1 MTVVCCGS
9 TLRAERALSLSYGH
23 YFAEFLNEGSLVH
36 LGTFMPTHLC
46 WFAVR
51 ISYAITLRGF
61 SWHLRHLNCQPSM
74 ASSRRELELRRRICL
89 PAFLLPRDDYS
100 RKSLRLRKCVP
111 PSNTYES
118 AGILTSCPSTTPFG
132 LALGPTNPGSIYVA
146 QETLG
151 LRCVGFS
158 PTFLLLMPTFSLLIR
173 PPALTGPASAR

>member
-9 TLRAERALSLSYGH
+9 TLRVKRALSLSYGH

-51 ISYAITLRGF
+51 ILYAITLRGF
-61 SWHLRHLNCQPSM
+61 SRHFRFPNCQPSM
-74 ASSRRELELRRRICL
+74 ANSRRELEFRQRICL
-89 PAFLLPRDDYS
+89 LAFLLPRDDNS
-100 RKSLRLRKCVP
+100 RKSLRMRKCVP
-111 PSNTYES
+111 PSNTYRS

-132 LALGPTNPGSIYVA
+132 LALGPTNPGSSYVA

-151 LRCVGFS
+151 LRCGGFS
-158 PTFLLLMPTFSLLIR
+158 PPFLLLMPTFSLLIR
-173 PPALTGPASAR
+173 PPALTGLASTK